1 MRRPYLLL
9 AVQVATVV
17 AILACVVTLAALHP
31 RRLDLTPERRFTLS
45 AHTREV
51 LARLHDD
58 VRITAFYSSQ
68 EGVIR
73 REMADL
79 LALYREAQPRIAV
92 RLLDLDRSPGLSQ
105 RLGVSSYNTAVVE
118 AGDRRERLELV
129 NEETLTATL
138 LEVAGTPPV
147 ATYFL
152 VGHGE
157 HDPRDGDER
166 RGASEAARAL
176 AAEGFRVRALEGAAE
191 IPGDAGLVIIAG
203 PTRDLPRAETDTLDR
218 YVRGGGRALVLCDPG
233 TPASVARLV
242 GSFGIELAADV
253 VVDEQARLFGT
264 DGLSARVAYLNQ
276 TLIPAPVDVQ
286 AMLPVAQTVRLVD
299 PAPAGV
305 RTDYLAMTG
314 ETAWADVDRRTLH
327 AANAGFRAD
336 RDRRGPLPVAAL
348 ARIAAPDGREG
359 RLAALGDADFVTNLH
374 VNVLGNR
381 DLLLT
386 VGELVARGEPL
397 TGARP
402 AAPPG
407 GTFSPLTLT
416 AREARGILWGGVVAP
431 STILAAVALWLTRR
445 RRFA

>member
-9 AVQVATVV
+9 AVQVTTVV

-147 ATYFL
+147 ATYFV

-166 RGASEAARAL
+166 RGASEAARSL
-176 AAEGFRVRALEGAAE
+176 AAEGFRTGVLEGAAAV
-191 IPGDAGLVIIAG
+191 PADAGLVVVAG
-203 PTRDLPRAETDTLDR
+203 PTRDLRPAEVEALAA
-218 YVRGGGRALVLCDPG
+218 YVAGGGDALFLCDPG
-233 TPASVARLV
+233 TPPSVAALV
-242 GSFGIELAADV
+242 RRFGVELAGDLVAD
-253 VVDEQARLFGT
+253 ERAPPFGT
-264 DGLSARVAYLNQ
+264 DRLSARAAYL
-276 TLIPAPVDVQ
+276 TPGL
-286 AMLPVAQTVRLVD
+286 
-299 PAPAGV
+299 
-305 RTDYLAMTG
+305 
-314 ETAWADVDRRTLH
+314 
-327 AANAGFRAD
+327 
-336 RDRRGPLPVAAL
+336 
-348 ARIAAPDGREG
+348 APDGR
-359 RLAALGDADFVTNLH
+359 AA
-374 VNVLGNR
+374 
-381 DLLLT
+381 
-386 VGELVARGEPL
+386 
-397 TGARP
+397 
-402 AAPPG
+402 
-407 GTFSPLTLT
+407 
-416 AREARGILWGGVVAP
+416 
-431 STILAAVALWLTRR
+431 
-445 RRFA
+445 

>member
-1 MRRPYLLL
+1 VSRPRLLL
-9 AVQVATVV
+9 GVQIATVV
-17 AILACVVTLAALHP
+17 AILACVVALAALHP
-31 RRLDLTPERRFTLS
+31 HRLDLTPERRFTLS

-79 LALYREAQPRIAV
+79 LALYQEAQPRITV

-118 AGDRRERLELV
+118 AGERRDRINLV

-138 LEVAGTPPV
+138 LDVAGTPPV
-147 ATYFL
+147 VTYFL

-157 HDPRDGDER
+157 RDPRDGDER

-176 AAEGFRVRALEGAAE
+176 AAEGFQARALEGAAE
-191 IPGDAGLVIIAG
+191 IPADAGLVVVAG
-203 PTRDLPRAETDTLDR
+203 PTRELPRAETDTLAAYLGR
-218 YVRGGGRALVLCDPG
+218 GGRALVLCDPG
-233 TPASVARLV
+233 TPASVV
-242 GSFGIELAADV
+242 GLLERFGIELASDV

-276 TLIPAPVDVQ
+276 ALIPTPVDAQ
-286 AMLPVAQTVRLVD
+286 ALLPVAQTLRLAD
-299 PAPAGV
+299 PGPAGV

-314 ETAWADVDRRTLH
+314 ETAWADVDRRAPH
-327 AANAGFRAD
+327 DGRAVFRPD
-336 RDRRGPLPVAAL
+336 HDRRGPLPVAAL
-348 ARIAAPDGREG
+348 ARVGAPDDREG
-359 RLAALGDADFVTNLH
+359 RLAVLGDADFVTNLH

-381 DLLLT
+381 DLLLA
-386 VGELVARGEPL
+386 VAGLVARGDPL

-402 AAPPG
+402 PAPPG

-416 AREARGILWGGVVAP
+416 AREARAILWGGVVAP
-431 STILAAVALWLTRR
+431 SALLAAAALWMARR
-445 RRFA
+445 RRLA